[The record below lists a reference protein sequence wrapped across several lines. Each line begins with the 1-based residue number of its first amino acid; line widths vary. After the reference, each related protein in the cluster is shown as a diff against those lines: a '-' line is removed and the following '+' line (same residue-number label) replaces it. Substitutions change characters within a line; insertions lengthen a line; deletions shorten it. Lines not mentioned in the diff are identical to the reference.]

1 MSGFSGPRPRSR
13 LSWFK
18 GGFVVTCRIWAGAL
32 ALVFAAAP
40 AFAQAP
46 QNAAGRIKVAS
57 GSVFIVRAGALV
69 PAQAGQEVFE
79 ADSLKTGAD
88 GRLGITLKDDT
99 RVSLGP
105 SSEVRVDR
113 FVFAPAE
120 GRMGLVLKV
129 VRGVIG
135 VCVRTDCQALAR
147 LHSTRDAGGGGG
159 RPWHHPGASRRT
171 KNDRRATL
179 RCSDRDRRGGTGVG
193 LRPAPRPDRR
203 RVPARTWSSCS
214 LIRPT
219 ARSAARSSRLL
230 RDRPSSPPHAS
241 RPSSPRTRRRRRSS
255 S

>member
-1 MSGFSGPRPRSR
+1 
-13 LSWFK
+13 
-18 GGFVVTCRIWAGAL
+18 VVTCRIWAGAL

-79 ADSLKTGAD
+79 ADGLKTGAD

-120 GRMGLVLKV
+120 GQMGLVLKV

-135 VCVRTDCQALAR
+135 YVSGRIAKLSPDSIRLETPAAVVGVRGTTLAL
-147 LHSTRDAGGGGG
+147 H
-159 RPWHHPGASRRT
+159 
-171 KNDRRATL
+171 
-179 RCSDRDRRGGTGVG
+179 V
-193 LRPAPRPDRR
+193 
-203 RVPARTWSSCS
+203 VPK
-214 LIRPT
+214 
-219 ARSAARSSRLL
+219 
-230 RDRPSSPPHAS
+230 
-241 RPSSPRTRRRRRSS
+241 
-255 S
+255 